1 MKKLIA
7 IAMFILFVTSGHAGA
22 AEMTAQE
29 VVSKSWDLFRQA
41 RDEKELVHVSVVYQD
56 GRREEKELTRWTR
69 YEPSGEDKVTI
80 RFSKPALDDGLMLLV
95 WRRPGKSDDVW
106 LKLPSFAQERRI
118 STSDQGK
125 YFAETDLTYEDTR
138 QLIGE
143 RVRDFE
149 YRMNGKSGGGWTI
162 EATAKP
168 GVETAYGKRIFTIDA
183 GYVFRRIE
191 YYSKGGSLIKTQA
204 NTRVKV
210 DQGGRWRVDQ
220 VELENHLLK
229 RKTTMKIVDRRLD
242 QNISTEVFSKKF
254 LTGRKQ

>member
-1 MKKLIA
+1 MKKLLVIV
-7 IAMFILFVTSGHAGA
+7 LFVIFAAAGDIGA

-29 VVSKSWDLFRQA
+29 VVAKSWDLFRLA
-41 RDEKELVHVSVVYQD
+41 KEEKELVHVAVSYQG
-56 GRREEKELTRWTR
+56 GRQEKKELTRWTM
-69 YEPSGEDKVTI
+69 YERSGEDKVTI

-95 WRRPGKSDDVW
+95 WRHPGKSDDVW

-118 STSDQGK
+118 SVSDQGK

-149 YRMNGKSGGGWTI
+149 YRIIGKNGGGWTI

-168 GVETAYGKRIFTIDA
+168 GVETAYGKRVFTIDT
-183 GYVFRRIE
+183 GHVFRKIE
-191 YYSKGGSLIKTQA
+191 YYSKGGSLIKTQTNA
-204 NTRVKV
+204 QVRLDGN
-210 DQGGRWRVDQ
+210 GRWRVDQ
-220 VELENHLLK
+220 VELDNHQMK
-229 RKTTMKIVDRRLD
+229 RRTVMKIVERRID
-242 QNISTEVFSKKF
+242 QGISPEIFSRKF